1 MAKRITTKIG
11 DIFCLKLSDMNLQLY
26 EKSPSGQFK
35 EIAIPGAGKN
45 YHNFSILKNPKIRN

>member
-45 YHNFSILKNPKIRN
+45 YHNFSILKDE